1 MEKVKLSH
9 LLAEEYG
16 RLREVSW
23 DDEEHRGMMQLKFQI
38 KTGNTK
44 DKGTL
49 ISKVIFQNS

>member
-38 KTGNTK
+38 KTGNIK